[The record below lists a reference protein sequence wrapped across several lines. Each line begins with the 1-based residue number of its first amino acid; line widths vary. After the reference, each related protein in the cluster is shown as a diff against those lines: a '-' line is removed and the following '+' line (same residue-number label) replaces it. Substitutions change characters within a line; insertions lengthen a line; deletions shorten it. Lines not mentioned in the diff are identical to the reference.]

1 MQPLIE
7 KSKKKHFKVFLYEN
21 WNNASL
27 IWKEIQ
33 QLIILKSK
41 SKGQTNILTIK
52 TSPVLEILLTLLL
65 FFIIMG
71 PDLSKTNP
79 SRSSQK
85 IFTSFYKNY

>member
-21 WNNASL
+21 WNSTSL
-27 IWKEIQ
+27 IWKGIQ
-33 QLIILKSK
+33 QLMLKSK
-41 SKGQTNILTIK
+41 SKGQTNILTMK

-65 FFIIMG
+65 FFIILG

-79 SRSSQK
+79 SRSSQETS
-85 IFTSFYKNY
+85 TSFYKNY

>member
-21 WNNASL
+21 WNNTL
-27 IWKEIQ
+27 IWKGIQ
-33 QLIILKSK
+33 QLIMLKSK
-41 SKGQTNILTIK
+41 SKGQTNILTMK

-65 FFIIMG
+65 FFIILG

-85 IFTSFYKNY
+85 TSTSFYKNY